1 MVSIFS
7 ESPRYRNNETAAS
20 FLRRNRR
27 QIREQIA
34 LFTGEYQFTVDQV
47 LRDIIGR
54 CRELRLR
61 LTKGERQTKLDFAI
75 MLTVHTVHL
84 LHRRDTWHPL

>member
-1 MVSIFS
+1 MTDFRLTDS
-7 ESPRYRNNETAAS
+7 T
-20 FLRRNRR
+20 LRDGSH
-27 QIREQIA
+27 A
-34 LFTGEYQFTVDQV
+34 LAHQFTVDQV